1 MAYSNANHPECRG
14 VEGSLTLNNDAE
26 YFTRILL
33 VCQHVLFCPGARCY
47 YRSRVDGSLS
57 GRKSTAAWASQF
69 RVVEFC
75 ESEVRAREDSVRVRR
90 AFALSWQHLA
100 HGCYPYEQALAER
113 ALERAR
119 ALDW

>member
-1 MAYSNANHPECRG
+1 
-14 VEGSLTLNNDAE
+14 
-26 YFTRILL
+26 
-33 VCQHVLFCPGARCY
+33 LFCPGARCY

-69 RVVEFC
+69 HVIELC
-75 ESEVRAREDSVRVRR
+75 ESNVRAREDSERVRR

-100 HGCYPYEQALAER
+100 HGCHPYDPVLAEL

-119 ALDW
+119 ALHSVIIRPDGGRVFKLVSSLIGWRAARRLQAISGRP